1 MSRPVFD
8 PVPPDFSFAGSERDI
23 SRFWKDG
30 DIYAKSLA
38 RRREGK
44 PFVFYE
50 GPPTA
55 NGLPHPGH
63 CLTRTIKDIFPR
75 YKTMDGRYCERKA
88 GWDTHGLP
96 VEIEVCKE
104 LGIMDGGKAAIEA
117 YGVEKFN
124 RACVESVFRYQKEWE
139 NLTDRIGFWVNL
151 DEAYVTFHQSYV
163 ESVWWSLRQ
172 LFDRGLL
179 YQGHKVVWWWAQGGT
194 ALSAGEVGEGYRDVD
209 DPAITV
215 RLPLTPESAERL
227 GVPGE
232 TSLLV
237 WTTTPWTLSSNCA
250 ACVGPDI

>member
-75 YKTMDGRYCERKA
+75 YKTMDGYFCERKA

-104 LGIMDGGKAAIEA
+104 LGIMDGGKEAIEA
-117 YGVEKFN
+117 YGIEEFN
-124 RACVESVFRYQKEWE
+124 RR
-139 NLTDRIGFWVNL
+139 T
-151 DEAYVTFHQSYV
+151 
-163 ESVWWSLRQ
+163 
-172 LFDRGLL
+172 GLL
-179 YQGHKVVWWWAQGGT
+179 A
-194 ALSAGEVGEGYRDVD
+194 ALEG
-209 DPAITV
+209 
-215 RLPLTPESAERL
+215 
-227 GVPGE
+227 
-232 TSLLV
+232 
-237 WTTTPWTLSSNCA
+237 
-250 ACVGPDI
+250 